1 MWRSEPGDI
10 WWVDTQRCLTVGS
23 YLTII
28 DMKFKSR
35 RMTCKASIFCVL
47 YACDSVYILDK
58 DIGTQEIVQT
68 N

>member
-1 MWRSEPGDI
+1 
-10 WWVDTQRCLTVGS
+10 
-23 YLTII
+23 
-28 DMKFKSR
+28 
-35 RMTCKASIFCVL
+35 MTCKASIFCVL